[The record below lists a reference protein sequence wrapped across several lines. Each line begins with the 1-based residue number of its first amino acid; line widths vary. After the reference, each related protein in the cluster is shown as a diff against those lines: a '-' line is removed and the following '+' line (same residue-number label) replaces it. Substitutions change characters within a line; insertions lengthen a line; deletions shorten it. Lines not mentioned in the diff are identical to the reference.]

1 MPRRVQRAERHGV
14 ESLQL
19 RLVDDVIADE
29 RMFRPVVER
38 HFERERLEQLMVAQH
53 RKEIAARAKAR
64 VECAEPFGD
73 RIKEGRRPTV
83 LIEYTH
89 PFAALGNARR
99 SEEHT
104 SELQSL
110 MRISYAVF

>member
-53 RKEIAARAKAR
+53 RKELAARAKAR

-73 RIKEGRRPTV
+73 RIKEGR
-83 LIEYTH
+83 
-89 PFAALGNARR
+89 

-110 MRISYAVF
+110 MRISYAVFCLKKKRLLY